1 MLQSSF
7 IHFIYNSFYIWQLL
21 SLAIPRL
28 HLTFIL
34 CKISHTYTLRVGCAK
49 NRTLSIRPNAADVY
63 QTIIFLVSTQDSNLV
78 CCFRELAN

>member
-1 MLQSSF
+1 MNSPISMVDEHIKSF
-7 IHFIYNSFYIWQLL
+7 
-21 SLAIPRL
+21 PRL
-28 HLTFIL
+28 RNNYAMVHLTFIL